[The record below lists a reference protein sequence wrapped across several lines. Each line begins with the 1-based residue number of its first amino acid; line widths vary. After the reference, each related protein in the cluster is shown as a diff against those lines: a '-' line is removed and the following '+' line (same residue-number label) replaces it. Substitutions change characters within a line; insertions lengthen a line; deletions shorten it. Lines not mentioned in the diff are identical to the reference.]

1 MPFISLFYPASDAA
15 EHFVEGQHL
24 EIAGPMFRTYAEAVR
39 ELEQETSDVFEQGL
53 PVEPYVLEVKAL
65 RGGGGYSIVEVY
77 EVSFPTMRGGARA
90 RNPREPKMVEMPEL
104 RGIRTGADRQL
115 TLDEAAAVYGDFM
128 AHNLPL
134 GVPAG
139 KVRRAFGAAVTPP
152 SVERHRHEAAAIKQ
166 KAVGKVSSSVTKA
179 VEAHGVD
186 GATALTKEKL
196 EAVAEALD
204 AGQITAAQAAP
215 IIALE
220 SKRLEILDILQRFCP
235 PVGEEGAAAIYEVTR
250 AIFGGDEAAAEA
262 GRLVLES
269 VSSRFSSRPVEVD
282 DSAVPAPKKGRTA
295 SKAAKTS
302 AAGAA
307 VFTGN
312 VTDFVKA
319 YGSRI
324 RGDAK
329 LAKAIVANA
338 VGLAPFPVGFPVAE
352 LRDAT
357 SDVYALLAE
366 AGVIA
371 PAAVYSAPVYIPEP
385 EPEPE
390 PLPVAQFDDP
400 GLQAI
405 FGGLPRKPL
414 PVQPDD
420 YIMREYSYET
430 GLPVYG
436 MSFEGKLPPD
446 RTPDLAQAIAVAERA
461 GVQTHTYY
469 DTALQSGGADFRPI
483 AEAWERDA
491 AERRFSTQIVEMP
504 SGAASG
510 AVAGRIDREI
520 ERVIA
525 DLLGQKRI
533 SDDRG
538 VRVYSADTLDRRS
551 VEELFEHL
559 RAARDSKARYLEIN
573 YYLRQTYPYLRPFVD
588 EAEVERDKAE
598 ARWLQKQAEGRSLSQ
613 TPFTDNDIL
622 DAASQGVTNTLV
634 ERLFVL
640 VKRLEDSASALGFI
654 TDGRGLSSLS
664 VEQQSAAAYGLA
676 EDAAGDAFAPADSPP
691 QSSAEI
697 ALNLMTLIAPP
708 SQTPARLLPSYQPAA
723 PAKPRRAAKT
733 APVAMPVP
741 EPPPAPAPVAEPYQ
755 IERHR
760 RDAEAVETQR
770 LQELGLSVVPGI
782 RGEEAEMAG
791 RLWER
796 LQSGD
801 LARSRW
807 EDWLEQL
814 KRANKIRTAPALVA
828 PSVSAE
834 EQLAAKIAASND
846 AGLARL
852 QAMLNG

>member
-186 GATALTKEKL
+186 GAKALTEEKL

-371 PAAVYSAPVYIPEP
+371 QPAAPTAPPGYHEIQALLDRPVYIPEP
-385 EPEPE
+385 EPEPVYYSDA
-390 PLPVAQFDDP
+390 PVASSEAEF
-400 GLQAI
+400 QALKRH
-405 FGGLPRKPL
+405 GER
-414 PVQPDD
+414 
-420 YIMREYSYET
+420 MRE
-430 GLPVYG
+430 
-436 MSFEGKLPPD
+436 
-446 RTPDLAQAIAVAERA
+446 A
-461 GVQTHTYY
+461 
-469 DTALQSGGADFRPI
+469 
-483 AEAWERDA
+483 AEAFVPDE
-491 AERRFSTQIVEMP
+491 Q
-504 SGAASG
+504 
-510 AVAGRIDREI
+510 GR
-520 ERVIA
+520 
-525 DLLGQKRI
+525 
-533 SDDRG
+533 
-538 VRVYSADTLDRRS
+538 YT
-551 VEELFEHL
+551 
-559 RAARDSKARYLEIN
+559 
-573 YYLRQTYPYLRPFVD
+573 
-588 EAEVERDKAE
+588 
-598 ARWLQKQAEGRSLSQ
+598 
-613 TPFTDNDIL
+613 
-622 DAASQGVTNTLV
+622 
-634 ERLFVL
+634 
-640 VKRLEDSASALGFI
+640 
-654 TDGRGLSSLS
+654 
-664 VEQQSAAAYGLA
+664 
-676 EDAAGDAFAPADSPP
+676 
-691 QSSAEI
+691 
-697 ALNLMTLIAPP
+697 
-708 SQTPARLLPSYQPAA
+708 
-723 PAKPRRAAKT
+723 
-733 APVAMPVP
+733 AMPVP
-741 EPPPAPAPVAEPYQ
+741 EPPPMPVAEPYQ

-828 PSVSAE
+828 PALSAE
-834 EQLAAKIAASND
+834 EQLAAKIAASNE